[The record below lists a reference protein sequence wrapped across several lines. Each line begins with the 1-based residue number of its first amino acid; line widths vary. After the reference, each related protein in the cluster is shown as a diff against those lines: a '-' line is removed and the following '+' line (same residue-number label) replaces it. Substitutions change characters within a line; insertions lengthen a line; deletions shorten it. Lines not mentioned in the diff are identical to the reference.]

1 MILTLDVETT
11 FIKTDKGSDP
21 SPYAEGNQLVSV
33 GFKEDDKP
41 VEYVWF
47 YHADRPP
54 TENNMQIVQD
64 ALDRTDVL
72 LGHNIKFDLQWL
84 FATGFTYSG
93 AVYDTMVFDYVWARG
108 VKVPLSLDECCR
120 RHQTPTKKKKGILE
134 KYLQDGMGFDIIP
147 HEIVEEYGIADVQS
161 TYEVALSQSKQ
172 EGKSIEQIAAYT
184 VPVF

>member
-54 TENNMQIVQD
+54 TENNMKIVQD
-64 ALDRTDVL
+64 ALNRADVL

-84 FATGFTYSG
+84 FASGFIYSG

-120 RHQTPTKKKKGILE
+120 RRPTSTKKK
-134 KYLQDGMGFDIIP
+134 
-147 HEIVEEYGIADVQS
+147 IADVQS